1 MTEVTKQQQQHI
13 KRKQRVHSILR
24 LAYSLSITSL
34 RVTQAL
40 CVINSS
46 FLFTEELS
54 LSLYECIS
62 LLIHPFRKDIMMA
75 AIFWRLWIKMMQSL
89 FIGFNLNMNS
99 HLTPLYKCGISVSY
113 GKCICYL
120 IRKPQT
126 VLEQLYNFAFV
137 LPKYAFYPPCFYFY
151 SAFLTSDF

>member
-1 MTEVTKQQQQHI
+1 
-13 KRKQRVHSILR
+13 
-24 LAYSLSITSL
+24 
-34 RVTQAL
+34 
-40 CVINSS
+40 
-46 FLFTEELS
+46 
-54 LSLYECIS
+54 
-62 LLIHPFRKDIMMA
+62 
-75 AIFWRLWIKMMQSL
+75 MQSL

-151 SAFLTSDF
+151 SAFLTSDFQSHTVDVRKDAWYYFQLFKFIEACFVTQHVIYPGKSSMFIWKKCILLLSNGLLYISDIYIYIVSQLVGMAYYIP